1 MHKPKSE
8 IRQRIKRRK
17 GKSRRRVRYIL
28 PSRIIG
34 TLGED
39 EPKSCKSNELIF
51 TKATNNSGGHTKT
64 TVTCWIEAVL
74 SWILF
79 ICSVGIAFSTGRHAR
94 KKTQRGRVCVCM
106 CVNGGVKDWKDREHV
121 YIFIINIVSTIAAR
135 FGNTSNVRPEKAAE
149 LKWIDTWNQR
159 GERAALKEV

>member
-64 TVTCWIEAVL
+64 TVTC
-74 SWILF
+74 
-79 ICSVGIAFSTGRHAR
+79 
-94 KKTQRGRVCVCM
+94 
-106 CVNGGVKDWKDREHV
+106 
-121 YIFIINIVSTIAAR
+121 
-135 FGNTSNVRPEKAAE
+135 
-149 LKWIDTWNQR
+149 
-159 GERAALKEV
+159 